1 MKRRAFWYRLFY
13 SLFVR
18 VEEVQEATWLLT
30 SKNLMPRKKISW
42 CGSSCGCRRSFDPD
56 LLPHT
61 LLWNHHGFRAWK
73 PYLRLWKLLYHPSI
87 PLFAQW
93 LFSVIHLLVMAS
105 PVYIYINKQVFLFVT
120 LSVHFWAHPS
130 LKLCGPWRSSTTL
143 YRAQSSPLS
152 YFLSFF
158 LIFTQIMLCS
168 VAFFFSCS
176 VSVSISISFFHFS
189 LLLFWWSGVLTRG
202 RLDLCQLPSQ
212 CRTMMLVFVFCFV
225 PTQTSYRGCGVPDN
239 YYCMWP
245 IHVQRQIFSPLM
257 SALIHDWYQI
267 KFREIFKVKL
277 PN

>member
-1 MKRRAFWYRLFY
+1 MKRKAFWYRLFY

-87 PLFAQW
+87 HLFAQW

-168 VAFFFSCS
+168 VAFFFFLFCQRQHQLL
-176 VSVSISISFFHFS
+176 SFLS
-189 LLLFWWSGVLTRG
+189 ALVLMVWGFDTWPARFV
-202 RLDLCQLPSQ
+202 PTAKPMS
-212 CRTMMLVFVFCFV
+212 TMMLVFVFCFV

>member
-87 PLFAQW
+87 HLFAQW

-168 VAFFFSCS
+168 VAFFFFLFCQRQHQHQLL
-176 VSVSISISFFHFS
+176 SFLS
-189 LLLFWWSGVLTRG
+189 ALVLMVWGFDTWPAR
-202 RLDLCQLPSQ
+202 
-212 CRTMMLVFVFCFV
+212 FV
-225 PTQTSYRGCGVPDN
+225 PTAKPMSNHDAGFCVLLCPDSNLVSGLWCSWQLLLYVANSCAKTNIQSPHECSYTWLVPN
-239 YYCMWP
+239 
-245 IHVQRQIFSPLM
+245 
-257 SALIHDWYQI
+257 
-267 KFREIFKVKL
+267 
-277 PN
+277 

>member
-87 PLFAQW
+87 PLFSQW
-93 LFSVIHLLVMAS
+93 LFSLIHLMVMAS
-105 PVYIYINKQVFLFVT
+105 PVYIYINKQQVSLFVS

-130 LKLCGPWRSSTTL
+130 LNYVAHDAPALLSTVHSL
-143 YRAQSSPLS
+143 PHYLIF
-152 YFLSFF
+152 FLSFSF
-158 LIFTQIMLCS
+158 L
-168 VAFFFSCS
+168 
-176 VSVSISISFFHFS
+176 H
-189 LLLFWWSGVLTRG
+189 R
-202 RLDLCQLPSQ
+202 
-212 CRTMMLVFVFCFV
+212 
-225 PTQTSYRGCGVPDN
+225 
-239 YYCMWP
+239 
-245 IHVQRQIFSPLM
+245 
-257 SALIHDWYQI
+257 
-267 KFREIFKVKL
+267 
-277 PN
+277 